1 MVSGAGNFR
10 FWTQRGLVALDER
23 SGESY
28 SARNCTFHF
37 DSRVTSMIG
46 GDCTSPAWLAG
57 GGEMGGRMRAK
68 DWSASPL
75 GHPETWS
82 QSVKTAI
89 SICLNSRV
97 PIALW
102 LGPELRL
109 VYNDTYIPF
118 LGETKHP
125 AMLGAPGREA
135 WGEIWA
141 AIEPMHNEVAAG
153 RATSVEDV
161 QLFFA
166 RRLPRE
172 EVYVSWGYSP
182 ILAADGVTIE
192 GTFASM
198 PAPRRPRRSLAS
210 GGSRHYAISAPVRQ
224 NSGVPRSLAGMRP
237 RFCAPIR
244 WIFRLR

>member
-1 MVSGAGNFR
+1 MAN
-10 FWTQRGLVALDER
+10 E
-23 SGESY
+23 
-28 SARNCTFHF
+28 
-37 DSRVTSMIG
+37 VTSESLG
-46 GDCTSPAWLAG
+46 WLAG
-57 GGEMGGRMRAK
+57 GGEMGALIRAK
-68 DWSASPL
+68 NKNWSATSL
-75 GHPETWS
+75 GAPETWP
-82 QSVKTAI
+82 QSVKTAV
-89 SICLNSRV
+89 SICLNARV

-109 VYNDTYIPF
+109 LYNDTYIPF

-125 AMLGAPGREA
+125 AILGAPGREA

-141 AIEPMHNEVAAG
+141 TIGPMHDEVAAG

-192 GTFASM
+192 GTFDACTETT
-198 PAPRRPRRSLAS
+198 AKVVGKRRLATLRDLGARSLEQRTAEI
-210 GGSRHYAISAPVRQ
+210 A
-224 NSGVPRSLAGMRP
+224 
-237 RFCAPIR
+237 
-244 WIFRLR
+244 

>member
-1 MVSGAGNFR
+1 
-10 FWTQRGLVALDER
+10 
-23 SGESY
+23 
-28 SARNCTFHF
+28 
-37 DSRVTSMIG
+37 MIG
-46 GDCTSPAWLAG
+46 VDPTSPAWLAG
-57 GGEMGGRMRAK
+57 GGETARAIGPK
-68 DWSASPL
+68 EWAASPL
-75 GHPETWS
+75 GHPETWP
-82 QSVKTAI
+82 QSVKTAV

-109 VYNDTYIPF
+109 IYNDSYIPF

-125 AMLGAPGREA
+125 AILGAPGREA
-135 WGEIWA
+135 WAEIWA
-141 AIEPMHNEVAAG
+141 TIAPMHDEVAAG

-192 GTFASM
+192 GTFDACTETTAKVVGKRRLAALRAVGVC
-198 PAPRRPRRSLAS
+198 PAEHR
-210 GGSRHYAISAPVRQ
+210 
-224 NSGVPRSLAGMRP
+224 
-237 RFCAPIR
+237 
-244 WIFRLR
+244 